1 MIRRPPRSTRTD
13 TLFPYTRSSD
23 LAWLAVQRDGARTS
37 LRAGIEVDPHLI
49 RFGCVATDG
58 GRQRAFAAACPFS
71 GPRVSGLCL
80 GFGGQGLT
88 GGLQISEAD
97 AFAAVVIRIQ
107 VDLVGSVAHAEAD
120 GGIDQNLA
128 VGRHVDRPGFG

>member
-1 MIRRPPRSTRTD
+1 MRISVW
-13 TLFPYTRSSD
+13 SSD
-23 LAWLAVQRDGARTS
+23 VCSSD
-37 LRAGIEVDPHLI
+37 LI

-107 VDLVGSVAHAEAD
+107 VDLVGSVAHAEAA

-128 VGRHVDRPGFG
+128 VGRHVDRDRKSTRLNSSH